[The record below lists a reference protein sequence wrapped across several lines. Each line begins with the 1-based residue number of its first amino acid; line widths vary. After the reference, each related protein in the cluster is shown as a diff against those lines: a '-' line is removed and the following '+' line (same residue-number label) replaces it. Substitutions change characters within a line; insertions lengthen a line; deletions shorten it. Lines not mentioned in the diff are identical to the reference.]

1 MAVKKSK
8 AVTDV
13 EAALAAYEAASNAIP
28 GVSNLPIESSSR
40 PVDPKTGRLD
50 LTAPEN
56 ADSARLQAQADA
68 FFKANPDIDP
78 LTGGKK
84 EKTPSGPTVTSKFY
98 TGVGANRMLVE
109 VYSDGTTK
117 QTAAPETVATNKT
130 VVSTYTDPTTG
141 DVFSVFSDGSKAKLA
156 TGGQDQAKRQSAYD
170 VLVEQFSQYGL
181 ESLVTPLKDLITS
194 STSPSEFAIRLRET
208 DAYKK
213 RFAGNAARVAK
224 GLAALSEGD
233 YIKLEDKYQAIMRNY
248 GLPASYYSKGDL
260 GRQEGFEKLIAND
273 VSAAEL
279 EDRILLAQDRVLKAA
294 PEISAAL
301 KKFYPDV
308 TNGDILAYALDPQKA
323 LTDIKKKVTTAE
335 IAGTAAKYG
344 LTTSEIDAEY
354 LARYGV
360 TKEKAEQG
368 YATVSD
374 ILSRGRQ
381 LGDFYGSPYTQEM
394 AEVEAFGLPS
404 YEESKRQRKRLAAL
418 ETASFAGQSGLTQ
431 GALSRERSG
440 QF

>member
-1 MAVKKSK
+1 MPRDSGI
-8 AVTDV
+8 V
-13 EAALAAYEAASNAIP
+13 EYNTQK
-28 GVSNLPIESSSR
+28 SSS
-40 PVDPKTGRLD
+40 PSATTNNPQVATGS
-50 LTAPEN
+50 N
-56 ADSARLQAQADA
+56 YGA
-68 FFKANPDIDP
+68 FSELPPAYQYN
-78 LTGGKK
+78 TGPGSSQQYVA
-84 EKTPSGPTVTSKFY
+84 PSGPTGPAVTSKFY

-117 QTAAPETVATNKT
+117 QTPAPETVNKT

-141 DVFSVFSDGSKAKLA
+141 DVYSVFSDGTKAKLA

-170 VLVEQFSQYGL
+170 ILLDQFSQYGL
-181 ESLVTPLKDLITS
+181 DSLVTPLKDLITS
-194 STSPSEFAIRLRET
+194 STSPSEFALRLRET

-213 RFAGNAARVAK
+213 RFAGNAARIAK

-233 YIKLEDKYQAIMRNY
+233 YIKLEDKYQAVMRNY
-248 GLPASYYSKGDL
+248 GLPASYYTKGDL
-260 GRQEGFEKLIAND
+260 GRQEGFEKLISND

-308 TNGDILAYALDPQKA
+308 TNGDILAYALDPAKA

-368 YATVSD
+368 YSTVSD

-381 LGDFYGSPYTQEM
+381 LGDFYKSPYTQEM

-418 ETASFAGQSGLTQ
+418 EQASFSGESGLTQ

>member
-1 MAVKKSK
+1 MAVSSAKERQLDMLDAQSQAKAIAMGLDVVDIPTVSK
-8 AVTDV
+8 PQT
-13 EAALAAYEAASNAIP
+13 
-28 GVSNLPIESSSR
+28 PIS
-40 PVDPKTGRLD
+40 
-50 LTAPEN
+50 TATKPE
-56 ADSARLQAQADA
+56 
-68 FFKANPDIDP
+68 
-78 LTGGKK
+78 
-84 EKTPSGPTVTSKFY
+84 GPTVTSTFY
-98 TGVGANRMLVE
+98 TGTGATRMKVE

-117 QTAAPETVATNKT
+117 QTAAPEAVGKT

-141 DVFSVFSDGSKAKLA
+141 DVFSVFSDGSKTKLA

-170 VLVEQFSQYGL
+170 VLLDQFSQYGL

-194 STSPSEFAIRLRET
+194 STSPSEFALRLRET
-208 DAYKK
+208 EAYKK
-213 RFAGNAARVAK
+213 RFAGNAARIAK
-224 GLAALSEGD
+224 GLTALSEGE
-233 YIKLEDKYQAIMRNY
+233 YIKLEDKYQAVMRNY
-248 GLPASYYSKGDL
+248 GLPASYYTKGDL
-260 GRQEGFEKLIAND
+260 GRQEGFEKLLAND

-308 TNGDILAYALDPQKA
+308 TNGDILAYALDPQQA

-374 ILSRGRQ
+374 ILSRGRS
-381 LGDFYGSPYTQEM
+381 LGDFYNAPYTQEM

>member
-8 AVTDV
+8 EVLDV

-28 GVSNLPIESSSR
+28 GISNLPIEPSSN
-40 PVDPKTGRLD
+40 PIDPKTGKLD

-56 ADSARLQAQADA
+56 AASARLQAQADA

-78 LTGGKK
+78 LTGAKIV
-84 EKTPSGPTVTSKFY
+84 KTPTGPTVTSKFY

-117 QTAAPETVATNKT
+117 QTPAPETVATNKT

-308 TNGDILAYALDPQKA
+308 TNGDILAYALDPQQA

-374 ILSRGRQ
+374 ILSRGRA
-381 LGDFYGSPYTQEM
+381 LGDFYNAPYTQEM

>member
-1 MAVKKSK
+1 MVAKINAPFDTGSSTVNRVATSPSATTNNTASYGAYSESPILYKYNQGSVSQLPMPTTEDKKP
-8 AVTDV
+8 T
-13 EAALAAYEAASNAIP
+13 
-28 GVSNLPIESSSR
+28 
-40 PVDPKTGRLD
+40 
-50 LTAPEN
+50 
-56 ADSARLQAQADA
+56 
-68 FFKANPDIDP
+68 
-78 LTGGKK
+78 
-84 EKTPSGPTVTSKFY
+84 GPTVTTKFY
-98 TGVGANRMLVE
+98 TGVGADRKLVE

-117 QTAAPETVATNKT
+117 ETAAPEASAKT

-141 DVFSVFSDGSKAKLA
+141 DVYSVFSDGSKTKLA

-170 VLVEQFSQYGL
+170 VLLQEFSQYGL
-181 ESLVTPLKDLITS
+181 DSLVTPLKDLITTS
-194 STSPSEFAIRLRET
+194 VSPSEFALRLRQT

-213 RFAGNAARVAK
+213 RFAGNAARIAK
-224 GLAALSEGD
+224 GLTALSEGD
-233 YIKLEDKYQAIMRNY
+233 YIKLEDRYQNIMRNY
-248 GLPASYYSKGDL
+248 GLPANYYTKDDL

-279 EDRILLAQDRVLKAA
+279 EDRVLLAQDRVLKAA
-294 PEISAAL
+294 PEITAAL
-301 KKFYPDV
+301 KKFYPDI

-374 ILSRGRQ
+374 ILTRGRQ
-381 LGDFYGSPYTQEM
+381 LGDYYGSPYTQEM
-394 AEVEAFGLPS
+394 AEVEAFVLPS
-404 YEESKRQRKRLAAL
+404 FE
-418 ETASFAGQSGLTQ
+418 
-431 GALSRERSG
+431 
-440 QF
+440 

>member
-8 AVTDV
+8 EVLDV

-28 GVSNLPIESSSR
+28 GVSNLPIEPSSN
-40 PVDPKTGRLD
+40 PIDPKTGKLD

-56 ADSARLQAQADA
+56 AASARLQAQADA

-78 LTGGKK
+78 LTGAKIV
-84 EKTPSGPTVTSKFY
+84 KTPTGPTVTSKFY

-117 QTAAPETVATNKT
+117 QTPAPETVATNKT